1 MNVNPGELNK
11 SIVIKKITYPIDADG
26 IATKTY
32 TTIRTTK
39 ASFTRTSGTELQKSG
54 TEFADVKARFLVRR
68 TPIKLDTSM
77 IVAYDSNEY
86 NIAYVNEYKDSK
98 EYVEIWCDLKEME

>member
-32 TTIRTTK
+32 TTIRTTM

-54 TEFADVKARFLVRR
+54 TEFADVKARFFVRR
-68 TPIKLDTSM
+68 TPTKLDTSM
-77 IVAYDSNEY
+77 IVAYDSNIVL
-86 NIAYVNEYKDSK
+86 IAIISHYHGC
-98 EYVEIWCDLKEME
+98 I